1 MAIREHQIVIE
12 NQQKPT
18 DDMIFCLPNKSFN
31 FYMDLATIL
40 RTSFKAVD
48 HKCKD
53 LGCTKDLGYFNFKII
68 SNPLTI
74 NAF

>member
-1 MAIREHQIVIE
+1 MAIREHQIVIA

-18 DDMIFCLPNKSFN
+18 DDMIFCLPNKSF
-31 FYMDLATIL
+31 DLATIL

-53 LGCTKDLGYFNFKII
+53 LGCTKDLGYFNFKIN

-74 NAF
+74 KAF